1 MTADPQGWA
10 GCRQAEGEG
19 GVQGAG
25 AAGEAQPGIGDVGGR
40 GSRERPL
47 QAEQQGG
54 NVPSESS
61 GSQDVARL
69 GRASPEAANAA
80 GGHTSTGKRS

>member
-19 GVQGAG
+19 GV
-25 AAGEAQPGIGDVGGR
+25 QPGIGDVGGR